1 VFLRNDSSNLTTV
14 TLIIYCETNVTDSV
28 AEHITQQAQADRL
41 PTTTA
46 APHRRRWLLFIH
58 QLPSHPSNL
67 RVTTW
72 RRLQQIG
79 AIPLKQAVYV
89 LPDRPDAR
97 EDFEW
102 LKTEVKA
109 AGGDASVFAA
119 DNVDA
124 WSDDALVEEFRR
136 VRQEL
141 YEELARDAE
150 QALKRAASARRPKGT
165 RAPALRRLV
174 DIFRE
179 RLVAAE
185 KIDFFGSA
193 GRDRVL
199 TLLRQLEERIEGTS
213 RPPEPSG
220 RGDRAGRM
228 ASFQGRLWITRP
240 RPGVDR
246 MACAWLIRG
255 FIDRQAQFG
264 FATDRES
271 IPDHGVPFDM
281 FGVEFSHHGEGCTFE
296 TLCSV
301 FGLDEPPLLRIGA
314 IVHDL
319 DLKDGRFGAPECST
333 VGAMIEGLQLA
344 YQNDD
349 ALLEHGMTL
358 FDSLYRSFEQSTR
371 ASGPRVAARP
381 RRPGTSAGK
390 ARRGTKGR

>member
-1 VFLRNDSSNLTTV
+1 M
-14 TLIIYCETNVTDSV
+14 
-28 AEHITQQAQADRL
+28 TQHAQADRL
-41 PTTTA
+41 PTATG
-46 APHRRRWLLFIH
+46 APNRRRWLLFIH

-79 AIPLKQAVYV
+79 AVPLKQAVYA
-89 LPDRPDAR
+89 LPDTPDAR

-109 AGGDASVFAA
+109 AGGDASVFAG

-136 VRQEL
+136 ARQDL
-141 YEELARDAE
+141 YEELGRDVE
-150 QALKRAASARRPKGT
+150 QALKRAASARRAKGT
-165 RAPALRRLV
+165 RAPAVRRLL

-199 TLLRQLEERIEGTS
+199 TLLRRLEDQIGGTGRQPAPSERGDH
-213 RPPEPSG
+213 SG
-220 RGDRAGRM
+220 RK
-228 ASFQGRLWITRP
+228 ASFQGRVWITRP

-246 MACAWLIRG
+246 MASAWLIRH
-255 FIDRQAQFG
+255 FIDRQARFG
-264 FATDRES
+264 FAADREAV
-271 IPDHGVPFDM
+271 PDQGVPFDM
-281 FGVEFSHHGEGCTFE
+281 FGVEFSHQGEGCTFE

-301 FGLDEPPLLRIGA
+301 FGNASPPLSRIAA

-319 DLKDGRFGAPECST
+319 DLKDGKFGAPECST

-349 ALLEHGMTL
+349 ALLEQGMTL
-358 FDSLYRSFEQSTR
+358 IDSLYRSFEQSDRST
-371 ASGPRVAARP
+371 GPRLTARPKRQGAAARKP
-381 RRPGTSAGK
+381 RRRKNA
-390 ARRGTKGR
+390 

>member
-1 VFLRNDSSNLTTV
+1 M
-14 TLIIYCETNVTDSV
+14 
-28 AEHITQQAQADRL
+28 TQQKSADRL
-41 PTTTA
+41 PIATA
-46 APHRRRWLLFIH
+46 APSRRRWLLFVH

-79 AIPLKQAVYV
+79 AIPLKQAVYA
-89 LPDRPDAR
+89 LPDTPGAR

-109 AGGDASVFAA
+109 AGGDATVFAA

-136 VRQEL
+136 ARQDT
-141 YEELARDAE
+141 YEGLTRDVE
-150 QALKRAASARRPKGT
+150 QALKRSNNARRPKGT
-165 RAPALRRLV
+165 RAPALRRLL

-179 RLVAAE
+179 RLVAVE

-199 TLLRQLEERIEGTS
+199 TMLRQLEDRIAGPS
-213 RPPEPSG
+213 RPLAPADTDSS
-220 RGDRAGRM
+220 GRM
-228 ASFQGRLWITRP
+228 ASFQERLWVTRP

-246 MACAWLIRG
+246 MASAWLIRR
-255 FIDRQAQFG
+255 FIDRQARFG
-264 FATDRES
+264 FAVDREVV
-271 IPDHGVPFDM
+271 PDNGVPFDM
-281 FGVEFSHHGEGCTFE
+281 FGVEFSHQGEGCSFE

-301 FGLDEPPLLRIGA
+301 FGIDGPALSRIAA

-319 DLKDGRFGAPECST
+319 DLKDGKFGAPECST
-333 VGAMIEGLQLA
+333 VSAMIEGLQLA
-344 YQNDD
+344 YQHDD

-358 FDSLYRSFEQSTR
+358 FDSLYRSFEQSERST
-371 ASGPRVAARP
+371 GPRLTARP
-381 RRPGTSAGK
+381 KHQGTAAPKPRRRK
-390 ARRGTKGR
+390 KGR

>member
-1 VFLRNDSSNLTTV
+1 MAAQHLTQP
-14 TLIIYCETNVTDSV
+14 
-28 AEHITQQAQADRL
+28 APADRL
-41 PTTTA
+41 PVSTA
-46 APHRRRWLLFIH
+46 APSRRRWLLLIH

-79 AIPLKQAVYV
+79 AIPLKQAVYA
-89 LPDRPDAR
+89 LPDTPDAR

-136 VRQEL
+136 ARQDL
-141 YEELARDAE
+141 YEALGRDVE
-150 QALKRAASARRPKGT
+150 QALKRAAHARRPKGT
-165 RAPALRRLV
+165 RAPALRRLL

-199 TLLRQLEERIEGTS
+199 TLLRQLEDQIGGTGRQPAPS
-213 RPPEPSG
+213 EPGDHSG
-220 RGDRAGRM
+220 RK
-228 ASFQGRLWITRP
+228 ASFQGRVWITRP

-246 MACAWLIRG
+246 MASAWLIRL
-255 FIDRQAQFG
+255 FVDRQARFG
-264 FATDRES
+264 FAIDRES
-271 IPDHGVPFDM
+271 VPDDGVPFDM
-281 FGVEFSHHGEGCTFE
+281 FGVEFSHQGDGCTFE

-301 FGLDEPPLLRIGA
+301 FGVAGPALSRIAA

-319 DLKDGRFGAPECST
+319 DLKDSRFGAPECTT

-349 ALLEHGMTL
+349 ALLEQGMTL
-358 FDSLYRSFEQSTR
+358 FDSLYRSFEHSSR
-371 ASGPRVAARP
+371 ATGPRVAARP
-381 RRPGTSAGK
+381 RRPATLASK
-390 ARRGTKGR
+390 ARGKKGR

>member
-1 VFLRNDSSNLTTV
+1 MIPST
-14 TLIIYCETNVTDSV
+14 
-28 AEHITQQAQADRL
+28 QADRL
-41 PTTTA
+41 PVSTA
-46 APHRRRWLLFIH
+46 APGRRRWLLFIH

-67 RVTTW
+67 RVATW

-79 AIPLKQAVYV
+79 AIPLKQAAYA
-89 LPDRPDAR
+89 LPDTSDAR

-124 WSDDALVEEFRR
+124 WADDELIEAFRR
-136 VRQEL
+136 ARQDS
-141 YEELARDAE
+141 YEQLASDVE
-150 QALKRAASARRPKGT
+150 QALRRAASARRPKGT

-199 TLLRQLEERIEGTS
+199 GVLRQLEDRIGGGA
-213 RPPEPSG
+213 RQPAPSG
-220 RGDRAGRM
+220 SGDYSGRR
-228 ASFQGRLWITRP
+228 ASFQGRLWVTRP

-246 MACAWLIRG
+246 MASAWLIRF

-264 FATDRES
+264 FAADRES
-271 IPDHGVPFDM
+271 VPDHGVPFDM
-281 FGVEFSHHGEGCTFE
+281 FGVEFSHQGDGCTFE

-301 FGLDEPPLLRIGA
+301 FGLAEPSLSRIAA

-333 VGAMIEGLQLA
+333 VGAMIEGLQLS
-344 YQNDD
+344 YERDD
-349 ALLEHGMTL
+349 ALLEQGMTL
-358 FDSLYRSFEQSTR
+358 FDSLYRSFEHSSR

-381 RRPGTSAGK
+381 RRPATSAGG
-390 ARRGTKGR
+390 ARPGKKGR

>member
-1 VFLRNDSSNLTTV
+1 M
-14 TLIIYCETNVTDSV
+14 
-28 AEHITQQAQADRL
+28 TQQPQADRL
-41 PTTTA
+41 PTPA
-46 APHRRRWLLFIH
+46 FAPSRHRWLLFIH
-58 QLPSHPSNL
+58 QLPSQPSNL

-79 AIPLKQAVYV
+79 AIPLKQAVYA
-89 LPDRPDAR
+89 LPDTPDAR

-119 DNVDA
+119 DNVDS

-136 VRQEL
+136 ARQES
-141 YEELARDAE
+141 YDELARDVE
-150 QALKRAASARRPKGT
+150 QALKRASSARRPKGT
-165 RAPALRRLV
+165 RAPALRRLL

-199 TLLRQLEERIEGTS
+199 TVLRQLEDRITGAS
-213 RPPEPSG
+213 RPAGPAESDASG
-220 RGDRAGRM
+220 RI
-228 ASFQGRLWITRP
+228 ASFQGRLWLTRP

-246 MACAWLIRG
+246 MASAWLIRR
-255 FIDRQAQFG
+255 FIDRQARFG
-264 FATDRES
+264 FAADRES
-271 IPDHGVPFDM
+271 VPDHGVPFDM
-281 FGVEFSHHGEGCTFE
+281 FGVEFSHQGDGCTFE

-301 FGLDEPPLLRIGA
+301 FRIAGAALSRISA

-344 YQNDD
+344 YRHDD

-358 FDSLYRSFEQSTR
+358 FDSLYRSFEQSDRST
-371 ASGPRVAARP
+371 GPRLTVRPTRQGTAARKP
-381 RRPGTSAGK
+381 RRGK
-390 ARRGTKGR
+390 KGR

>member
-1 VFLRNDSSNLTTV
+1 M
-14 TLIIYCETNVTDSV
+14 
-28 AEHITQQAQADRL
+28 TQEAPADRL
-41 PTTTA
+41 AVTA
-46 APHRRRWLLFIH
+46 TAPSRRRWLLFIH

-79 AIPLKQAVYV
+79 AIPLKQAVYA
-89 LPDRPDAR
+89 LPDTPDAR

-136 VRQEL
+136 ARQDL
-141 YEELARDAE
+141 YEELSQDVD
-150 QALKRAASARRPKGT
+150 QALQRAARARRPKGT
-165 RAPALRRLV
+165 RAPALGRLL

-199 TLLRQLEERIEGTS
+199 TLLRQLEDHIGGTG
-213 RPPEPSG
+213 RQPAPSG
-220 RGDRAGRM
+220 TGDHSERKAL
-228 ASFQGRLWITRP
+228 FQGRLWVTRP

-246 MACAWLIRG
+246 MASAWLIRL

-264 FATDRES
+264 FAADRES
-271 IPDHGVPFDM
+271 VPDHGVPFDM
-281 FGVEFSHHGEGCTFE
+281 FGVEFSHQGDGCTFE

-301 FGLDEPPLLRIGA
+301 FGIIGPALSRIAA

-344 YQNDD
+344 HQNDE

-358 FDSLYRSFEQSTR
+358 FDSLYRSFEQSSR
-371 ASGPRVAARP
+371 ATGPRVTARP
-381 RRPGTSAGK
+381 RRPATSASK
-390 ARRGTKGR
+390 ARRGKKGR

>member
-1 VFLRNDSSNLTTV
+1 MP
-14 TLIIYCETNVTDSV
+14 
-28 AEHITQQAQADRL
+28 AEHMTQRGPADRL
-41 PTTTA
+41 PIATA
-46 APHRRRWLLFIH
+46 APGRRRWLLLIH

-72 RRLQQIG
+72 RRLQHIG
-79 AIPLKQAVYV
+79 AISLKQAVYA
-89 LPDRPDAR
+89 LPDTPDAR

-109 AGGDASVFAA
+109 MGGDASVFAA
-119 DNVDA
+119 DTVDA

-136 VRQEL
+136 ARQDL
-141 YEELARDAE
+141 YEELGRDVE
-150 QALKRAASARRPKGT
+150 QALTRVTRVRRAKGS
-165 RAPALRRLV
+165 RAPAFRRLL

-199 TLLRQLEERIEGTS
+199 TLLRQLEDQAAGTG
-213 RPPEPSG
+213 RQPPASG
-220 RGDRAGRM
+220 PGDRVGPKG
-228 ASFQGRLWITRP
+228 SLQGRLWITRP

-246 MACAWLIRG
+246 MASAWLIRL
-255 FIDRQAQFG
+255 FIDRQARFG
-264 FATDRES
+264 FAADRES
-271 IPDHGVPFDM
+271 VPDQGVPFDM
-281 FGVEFSHHGEGCTFE
+281 FGVEFSHQGEGCTFE

-301 FGLDEPPLLRIGA
+301 FGVAGPALSRIAA

-319 DLKDGRFGAPECST
+319 DLKDGRFGAPECGT

-344 YQNDD
+344 YQDD
-349 ALLEHGMTL
+349 EALLEQGITL
-358 FDSLYRSFEQSTR
+358 FDSLYRSFERSSR

-381 RRPGTSAGK
+381 KRPAASAGK
-390 ARRGTKGR
+390 ARRGRKGR

>member
-1 VFLRNDSSNLTTV
+1 MS
-14 TLIIYCETNVTDSV
+14 
-28 AEHITQQAQADRL
+28 AQHMTQQAPADRL
-41 PTTTA
+41 PITTA
-46 APHRRRWLLFIH
+46 APSRRRWLLFIH
-58 QLPSHPSNL
+58 QLPSQPSNL

-79 AIPLKQAVYV
+79 AIPLKQAVYA
-89 LPDRPDAR
+89 LPDTPDAR

-124 WSDDALVEEFRR
+124 WSDDALIEEFRR
-136 VRQEL
+136 ARQDL
-141 YEELARDAE
+141 YEELARDVE

-199 TLLRQLEERIEGTS
+199 TVLRQLEDRIGGTG
-213 RPPEPSG
+213 RQATPSG
-220 RGDRAGRM
+220 DDSGRKS
-228 ASFQGRLWITRP
+228 SFQGRVWITRP

-246 MACAWLIRG
+246 MASAWLIRL
-255 FIDRQAQFG
+255 FIDRQARFG
-264 FATDRES
+264 FAADRES
-271 IPDHGVPFDM
+271 VPDHGVPFDM
-281 FGVEFSHHGEGCTFE
+281 FGVEFSHQGDGCTFE

-301 FGLDEPPLLRIGA
+301 FGIAGPALSRIAA

-333 VGAMIEGLQLA
+333 VGAMIEGLQPVS
-344 YQNDD
+344 Y
-349 ALLEHGMTL
+349 TI
-358 FDSLYRSFEQSTR
+358 
-371 ASGPRVAARP
+371 
-381 RRPGTSAGK
+381 
-390 ARRGTKGR
+390 